1 MIKGQKPAF
10 VRAKSFSN
18 RQRAQQGLFMWF
30 PDDKLEGITKSKD
43 ENPVILETI
52 TIPADNKGI
61 ILEELKMIGISA
73 KSLFPDNIDICLK
86 EMLKDVTKGAYSA

>member
-1 MIKGQKPAF
+1 
-10 VRAKSFSN
+10 
-18 RQRAQQGLFMWF
+18 MWF

-52 TIPADNKGI
+52 TIPANNKGI